1 MAGLGSD
8 GALLLGRKWLWQGS
22 VRSQH
27 GEARDRHYIPELKFS
42 YSSKSFKDIQ
52 MRLQRSWLELRA
64 AVI

>member
-8 GALLLGRKWLWQGS
+8 GALLLGMKWLWQGS

-27 GEARDRHYIPELKFS
+27 GEARHYIPELKFS

-64 AVI
+64 AAI